1 MSKVTHLVLW
11 IPLLFSAFYLIF
23 WIKIVQNEKVA
34 FDEFVLEKQINYA
47 ADAATE
53 ELLMSPKLSQDYA
66 EEGYVCIEPDLGKD
80 EFISIMEYSMGY
92 IPSDFNE
99 SLFSNKYL
107 RALVIC
113 GWDGYYAYWRQEVD
127 NGEYDLVRTPKVPY
141 TYEKDGIQYALNL
154 GLDTAFHDSNH
165 TGKNQDKYGPSK
177 CEPFENILDYKKD
190 GKEPPT
196 RDEQLQAINTQV
208 GDALNY
214 ALYQSYSQGHML
226 KNYEIPDMASEVKG
240 SQPVNRI
247 TVIGVVEGPA
257 SSAFT
262 TVVAGCIGG
271 ARIVT
276 NDDVYAIKVDG
287 YLDSQLLS
295 DICFYATASDWE
307 KLGVDP
313 KTLVKG
319 GKPKVCFDGDKDACN
334 SLGEIKDT
342 EYFANCFDAAEAGYK
357 DLMVLYKAE

>member
-99 SLFSNKYL
+99 SLFANKYL

-113 GWDGYYAYWRQEVD
+113 GWDGYYAYWKQEVD
-127 NGEYDLVRTPKVPY
+127 DGEYDLVRTPKVPY
-141 TYEKDGIQYALNL
+141 TYEKDGIQYSLNL
-154 GLDTAFHDSNH
+154 GLESAFHDSNY
-165 TGKNQDKYGPSK
+165 TGTHQNAYGPSK
-177 CEPFENILDYKKD
+177 CEPFENILDYEKD

-214 ALYQSYSQGHML
+214 ALYHSYSQGHML

-240 SQPVNRI
+240 SQPVNKI

-257 SSAFT
+257 TSAFT
-262 TVVAGCIGG
+262 TVAAGCIGG
-271 ARIVT
+271 ARIVA
-276 NDDVYAIKVDG
+276 NDDVYAVKVNG
-287 YLDSQLLS
+287 YLGSPNLN
-295 DICFYATASDWE
+295 DICVYATASDWK

-313 KTLVKG
+313 DTLRVG
-319 GKPKVCFDGDKDACN
+319 ASPNVCFEGTGGVSK
-334 SLGEIKDT
+334 SLGTIT
-342 EYFANCFDAAEAGYK
+342 NTQYYANCFDAAKEGYK
-357 DLMVLYKAE
+357 DLMILYKAE